1 MERNSNVY
9 RVDDLCMYF
18 RHITQTKIGVS
29 DSAEPTMVGDEA
41 DTGCA
46 DCEDEGVVHVQVAC
60 QDGCAEV
67 DERSLL
73 HAGVDLLDHTRPTDG
88 RLFRRHRSW
97 ILLYKPLITTA
108 EWPIARKTRHP

>member
-1 MERNSNVY
+1 MERNTNVC

-18 RHITQTKIGVS
+18 IYITQTKIGVS

-73 HAGVDLLDHTRPTDG
+73 ACRSRSAGSHPAYGWAFISQTPELDFAIQIFICG
-88 RLFRRHRSW
+88 
-97 ILLYKPLITTA
+97 
-108 EWPIARKTRHP
+108 